1 MDKMENQ
8 RKVIIGYD
16 LCDDYSQISLF
27 SYKTFEPISIC
38 PNENQED
45 DLIPTV
51 LCIKNDTKLW
61 SYGWEA
67 VNGASGGNGILVDHL
82 LSKVKSG
89 EEVEIFGQRIT
100 GVALL
105 EKFLRK
111 SLILVK
117 NYFPNEVITKLVITL
132 REPDPKIIEGVYEAL
147 ELLGIEKDRAVVMNH
162 AGAYMYYALSQDR
175 ALWVN
180 DVALFDFNEQGLNY
194 YQISVSRRTN
204 PMIAGMERKEF
215 TDTLSLPMLKQKGLN
230 TSYAFENIANTVLYK
245 QIISTIYFTGEGFKS
260 GWADEVIKGLCTG
273 RRVFVGQNLY
283 SKGACF
289 AAKELSGDR
298 KLADIIL
305 LNSEML
311 VSSIWIRVYTDAVT
325 KEIMLTDAA
334 IPWYEVDR
342 EIEVIPENI
351 AELEI
356 ILRNILTK
364 EITRERLHISNLPN
378 RPERMTR
385 LGIHLCLTERSKAK
399 ITVTDL
405 GFGEIY
411 PETGQIGEFIIDI

>member
-1 MDKMENQ
+1 MENQ
-8 RKVIIGYD
+8 RKLIIGYD

-27 SYKTFEPISIC
+27 SYKSLEPIVIC
-38 PNENQED
+38 PNEDQED

-61 SYGWEA
+61 SYGREA
-67 VNGASGGNGILVDHL
+67 VGAASDGNGILVEHL

-89 EEVEIFGQRIT
+89 EEVEIFGEMFT

-105 EKFLRK
+105 KKFLRK

-117 NYFPNEVITKLVITL
+117 NHFPNEVITKLVITL
-132 REPDPKIIEGVYEAL
+132 REPDPRIIEGVYEAL
-147 ELLGIEKDRAVVMNH
+147 ALLGIEKDRAVIMNH
-162 AGAYMYYALSQDR
+162 AGACMYYALSQDR
-175 ALWVN
+175 ELWLN
-180 DVALFDFNEQGLNY
+180 DVALFDFNELGLNY
-194 YQISVSRRTN
+194 YQISINRRTN
-204 PMIAGMERKEF
+204 PMVANMERKEF
-215 TDTLSLPMLKQKGLN
+215 TETLSLSMLKQKGLN
-230 TSYAFENIANTVLYK
+230 VGYALENIANTVLYK
-245 QIISTIYFTGEGFKS
+245 QIVSTIYFTGEGFKG
-260 GWADEVIKGLCTG
+260 GWADEVIKGLCIG

-298 KLADIIL
+298 KLGDIIL

-311 VSSIWIRVYTDAVT
+311 VSSIWLRVYTDAVT
-325 KEIMLTDAA
+325 KEVMLTDAA
-334 IPWYEVDR
+334 VPWYEVDR
-342 EIEVIPENI
+342 QIEVIPENI

-356 ILRNILTK
+356 ILKNILTK
-364 EITRERLHISNLPN
+364 ETTRERLYISNLPS

-385 LGIHLCLTERSKAK
+385 LGIHLCLTEKAKVK

-405 GFGEIY
+405 GFGDIY
-411 PETGQIGEFIIDI
+411 PETGQIGEYLIDI